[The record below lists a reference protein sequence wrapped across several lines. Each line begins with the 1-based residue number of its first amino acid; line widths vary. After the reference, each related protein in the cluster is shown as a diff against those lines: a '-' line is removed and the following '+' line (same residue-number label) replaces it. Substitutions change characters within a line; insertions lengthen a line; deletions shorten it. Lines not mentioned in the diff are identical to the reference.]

1 MASHCCLRP
10 LRPLV
15 GGDLQLWPVS
25 RGSGRAQCA
34 GGDVVPCK
42 LGMTTAAGIWVA
54 DAIDL
59 LSSAGH
65 FLIAVVRTTVTL

>member
-1 MASHCCLRP
+1 
-10 LRPLV
+10 
-15 GGDLQLWPVS
+15 
-25 RGSGRAQCA
+25 
-34 GGDVVPCK
+34 
-42 LGMTTAAGIWVA
+42 MTTAAGIWVA